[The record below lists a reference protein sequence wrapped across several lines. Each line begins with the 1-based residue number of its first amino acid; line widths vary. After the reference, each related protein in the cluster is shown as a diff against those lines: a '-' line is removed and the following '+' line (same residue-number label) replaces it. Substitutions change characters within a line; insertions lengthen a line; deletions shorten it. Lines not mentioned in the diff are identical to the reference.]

1 MRMKR
6 GRIGGGMARRNQST
20 GLIDIVIG
28 RMGQR
33 TDLIHD
39 GLPFPATKDSNHESK
54 EAGTTTIEK
63 ASEEDTSEIVETD
76 P

>member
-1 MRMKR
+1 MKER
-6 GRIGGGMARRNQST
+6 GCIGGGMARRNQST
-20 GLIDIVIG
+20 GLIDIAIG

-39 GLPFPATKDSNHESK
+39 GLPFPATKDPNHESK
-54 EAGTTTIEK
+54 GAGTTRTEK
-63 ASEEDTSEIVETD
+63 ASEENTSEVVEID